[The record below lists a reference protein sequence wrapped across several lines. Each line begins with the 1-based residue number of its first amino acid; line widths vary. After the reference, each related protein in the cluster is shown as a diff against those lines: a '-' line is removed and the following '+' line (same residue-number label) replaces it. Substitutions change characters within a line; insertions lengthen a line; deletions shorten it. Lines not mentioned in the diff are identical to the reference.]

1 MIKINL
7 LTEKFTPARVSTRL
21 PGASSRNLI
30 FAVLGVLT
38 VAAIGYLWY
47 SNTSTLSR
55 LDADLVEA
63 KAERESLQ
71 KIIRQVEEFDAKKQ
85 ELSQKIDIISDLKK
99 RQAGPVHLL
108 DEVSKALPNL
118 VWLTAITQRGDG
130 IQLDG
135 ESITLNAVAD
145 FIENLRRS
153 RFIESPDLAN
163 SVERQGIVVFNIT
176 FLFKQSEEKT
186 EEKTGEEG

>member
-7 LTEKFTPARVSTRL
+7 LTEKITPARASTRL
-21 PGASSRNLI
+21 PGAASRNLI
-30 FAVLGVLT
+30 FGIIGVLT
-38 VAAIGYLWY
+38 VAYIGFQWY
-47 SNTSTLSR
+47 SYNSTLSR
-55 LDADLVEA
+55 LDADIAQARE
-63 KAERESLQ
+63 EREELQ
-71 KIIRQVEEFDAKKQ
+71 KIIQQVEEYDAKKQ

-118 VWLTAITQRGDG
+118 VWLTAIQQRGDR
-130 IQLDG
+130 IQVDG

-153 RFIESPDLAN
+153 QYVQSPDLAN
-163 SVERQGIVVFNIT
+163 SVEQGGIVVFNIT

-186 EEKTGEEG
+186 GEKG

>member
-7 LTEKFTPARVSTRL
+7 LTEKMTPARVSTGL
-21 PGASSRNLI
+21 PGAASRNLI
-30 FAVLGVLT
+30 FAIIGVLT
-38 VAAIGYLWY
+38 VAYIGYQWY
-47 SNTSTLSR
+47 SYNSRLSR
-55 LDADLVEA
+55 LDADIADARE
-63 KAERESLQ
+63 EREKLQ

-99 RQAGPVHLL
+99 RQSGPVHLL

-118 VWLTAITQRGDG
+118 VWLTAITQRGDQ

-153 RFIESPDLAN
+153 QYIESPDLAN
-163 SVERQGIVVFNIT
+163 SVEQRGVVVFNLT
-176 FLFKQSEEKT
+176 FYFRHT

>member
-7 LTEKFTPARVSTRL
+7 LTEKITPARVSTGM

-38 VAAIGYLWY
+38 VAYIGFQWY
-47 SNTSTLSR
+47 SYNSKLGE
-55 LDADLVEA
+55 LDEQIVQARE
-63 KAERESLQ
+63 EREKLQ

-99 RQAGPVHLL
+99 KQSGPVHLL

-118 VWLTAITQRGDG
+118 VWLTAVQQRSDR
-130 IQLDG
+130 IQVDG
-135 ESITLNAVAD
+135 ESITYNAVAD

-153 RFIESPDLAN
+153 KFVASPDLVN
-163 SVERQGIVVFNIT
+163 SVEQKGVVVFSLT
-176 FLFKQSEEKT
+176 FQFLQPEAPA
-186 EEKTGEEG
+186 GEEG